1 MTWKRLDVSPDAAA
15 TLKIAFAET
24 FERAGQPRNAAL
36 FEVAAEGAM
45 RLYLSPGAA
54 VLFEATL
61 KVMVPKGAGAPPP
74 GAALVV
80 GDAGMWSR
88 R

>member
-15 TLKIAFAET
+15 TLKTAFAET

-36 FEVAAEGAM
+36 FEVAAESGM
-45 RLYLSPGAA
+45 QLYLSPGASA
-54 VLFEATL
+54 LFEATL
-61 KVMVPKGAGAPPP
+61 KAVAKKGAGAPPP
-74 GAALVV
+74 GAQLVV
-80 GDAGMWSR
+80 GDPATWGR